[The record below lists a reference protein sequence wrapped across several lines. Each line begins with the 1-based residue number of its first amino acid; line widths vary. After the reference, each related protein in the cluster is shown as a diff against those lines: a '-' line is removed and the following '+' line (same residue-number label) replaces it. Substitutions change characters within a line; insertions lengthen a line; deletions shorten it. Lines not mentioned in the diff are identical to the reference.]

1 VCASSPATT
10 NNFLF
15 GDEDPVA
22 AAKVTSAVRVK
33 RPAMRCERPRK
44 IVEFDLP
51 AGRMLTLQFS
61 GSSDPEVVM
70 AITAITTVRSAE
82 SSGAH

>member
-1 VCASSPATT
+1 
-10 NNFLF
+10 
-15 GDEDPVA
+15 
-22 AAKVTSAVRVK
+22 
-33 RPAMRCERPRK
+33 
-44 IVEFDLP
+44 
-51 AGRMLTLQFS
+51 MLTLQFS